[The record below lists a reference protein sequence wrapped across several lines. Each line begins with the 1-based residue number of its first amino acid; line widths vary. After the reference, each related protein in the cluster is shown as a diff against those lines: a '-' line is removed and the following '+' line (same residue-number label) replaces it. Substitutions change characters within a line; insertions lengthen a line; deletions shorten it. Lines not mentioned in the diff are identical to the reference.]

1 MLEKVLKIHW
11 EIINIKDY
19 KLQVELIIIILL
31 FMLQMLKI
39 LMQNKN
45 EFIKSITNHII
56 DKAEIIEL
64 FSKQN
69 SNEL

>member
-19 KLQVELIIIILL
+19 KIQVELIIIILL

-45 EFIKSITNHII
+45 EFIKNITNHII
-56 DKAEIIEL
+56 DK
-64 FSKQN
+64 S
-69 SNEL
+69 